1 MYKRECTRLTKRRI
15 ASTLPSNEIVEARSV
30 VEDQSVAIMRFDA
43 NSKAAWQASNISFKE
58 DSKLFS
64 VSIVIDD
71 QCSLCSGVYGEPK
84 KVKRKRNCADPE
96 LSGLEHKKM
105 TYSPVET
112 IAYFV
117 KKSLLSPVQF
127 EGSNAGLLGVDL

>member
-15 ASTLPSNEIVEARSV
+15 TSTLPSNEVIEARSV
-30 VEDQSVAIMRFDA
+30 VEDQPVAVMRLNTDSKSPRQAA
-43 NSKAAWQASNISFKE
+43 NVSFKE
-58 DSKLFS
+58 DSKFFS
-64 VSIVIDD
+64 ISVVIGD
-71 QCSLCSGVYGEPK
+71 QCSLCSWVYGEPK

-127 EGSNAGLLGVDL
+127 EGSNASFLGVDL